1 MGLKLVPP
9 NLNQIITIAIAI
21 VILGFIVKMLP
32 EQYRSYFR
40 I

>member
-1 MGLKLVPP
+1 MKLVTPTGT
-9 NLNQIITIAIAI
+9 QIITIAIAI